1 MRRHIP
7 SASPKLKLAEPL
19 KVGFDGVARRGGCH
33 FHDRGWDASREP
45 TGRHELYVAQ
55 MDSGPA
61 PSPDPQEEPLMSHAE
76 SALARFEKH
85 IGNEEG
91 VGEWMQVDQA
101 RINQFADATLD
112 HQFIHID
119 PEKSAKLSPYKVTI
133 AHGFLTLSLLPHLG
147 SQIPP
152 VDPKAYAG
160 IVMGVN
166 YGLDKVR
173 FPAPVKVDARIRA
186 RRSLASVER
195 KAPNTLQ
202 LKQVVT
208 IEIEGEAKP
217 GCVAESLSR
226 LIYSD

>member
-1 MRRHIP
+1 
-7 SASPKLKLAEPL
+7 
-19 KVGFDGVARRGGCH
+19 
-33 FHDRGWDASREP
+33 
-45 TGRHELYVAQ
+45 
-55 MDSGPA
+55 
-61 PSPDPQEEPLMSHAE
+61 MSHAE